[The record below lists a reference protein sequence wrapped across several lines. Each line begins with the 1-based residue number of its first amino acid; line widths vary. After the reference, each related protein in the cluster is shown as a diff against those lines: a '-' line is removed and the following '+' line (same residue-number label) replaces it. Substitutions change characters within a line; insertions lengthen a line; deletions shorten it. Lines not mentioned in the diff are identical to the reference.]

1 MARDTCADC
10 VYMDFNNRNSMN
22 SNEFYC
28 RKRGHYYDPDDTA
41 CRDFVA
47 RISVLKPFAEIAR
60 YENKSRIKVKTITVT

>member
-22 SNEFYC
+22 SNQFYC

-41 CRDFVA
+41 CRDFTA
-47 RISVLKPFAEIAR
+47 RIELFNKRDEILQHKKKPCIKLK
-60 YENKSRIKVKTITVT
+60 TVVVT